1 MGIFDGSLILGVP
14 PCLLTSMFL
23 AQLLQA
29 PKLVKGEK
37 LNFEESDDLLLLAE
51 GILEDIELERR
62 RLSSVVRRC
71 LRLSRLV
78 EDREA
83 SLWFGLEL
91 DGFSKDN
98 LPPNGSAVGFDR
110 LLLRSARVFTRE
122 EVDLGQKRAY
132 INKLSLVEMEERIR
146 ELKEELT
153 QTRYP
158 ADLFYPR
165 EYAPPVERALNRID
179 RERLNVSRQLTEY
192 LLVYERVK
200 GKIYNWVWGTWT
212 SLNFARLPQ
221 HYLSLIQKMVES
233 ELKEIC
239 PLAISQLVSTYK
251 GLKEREGDWS
261 ELVAETGKLL
271 RAFTDGVSP
280 YQEGPIEGEDGLR
293 RRLAPE
299 QYFLRLA
306 DLIRERTEPG
316 PRRNLLL
323 AQLKGLEDRLE
334 VFLHPPPQP
343 DRDDAHLCLIQAYLL
358 LGELLK
364 LIR

>member
-1 MGIFDGSLILGVP
+1 M
-14 PCLLTSMFL
+14 
-23 AQLLQA
+23 
-29 PKLVKGEK
+29 KGEK
-37 LNFEESDDLLLLAE
+37 LNFEESDDLLLLVE
-51 GILEDIELERR
+51 GILEDIELEKR
-62 RLSSVVRRC
+62 RLNSVVRRC

-98 LPPNGSAVGFDR
+98 LPPKGSSIGFDR

-122 EVDLGQKRAY
+122 EEETGQKRAY
-132 INKLSLVEMEERIR
+132 LNKLSLVEIEEKIR
-146 ELKEELT
+146 EFKEELS

-158 ADLFYPR
+158 PGLFYPQ
-165 EYAPPVERALNRID
+165 EYAPQIEGALNKID
-179 RERLNVSRQLTEY
+179 RERLNISRQLTEY

-212 SLNFARLPQ
+212 SLNFARLP
-221 HYLSLIQKMVES
+221 HHFLSLTQRMVES
-233 ELKEIC
+233 ELKELC

-251 GLKEREGDWS
+251 ELKEKGGNWS
-261 ELVAETGKLL
+261 ELVAACGKLL
-271 RAFTDGVSP
+271 RSFTDTVSP
-280 YQEGPIEGEDGLR
+280 FQVGPIEGEDGLR
-293 RRLAPE
+293 RQAAPE

-306 DLIRERTEPG
+306 GLIREKTEPG

-343 DRDDAHLCLIQAYLL
+343 DRDDAHLCLIQTYLL

-364 LIR
+364 VIR